1 MKSSFP
7 ARQRGV
13 AVVTAL
19 LLTTLA
25 VSIVA
30 SLFWQQQVQ
39 VRSMENQRLHSQTRW
54 MLRGGLDFARLILRQ
69 DMMDNRSMTRTDGI
83 WATPLAETR
92 LDQFV
97 ERERVEGES
106 FDATLSAQT
115 YDAQSRYNLAN
126 LASTAGTGGINKKQV
141 AVFGRLL
148 QNLQLNPALART
160 VAIQVARSEGFG
172 QMQQGQQ
179 PAQPTPDVDPVPAG
193 SGQPMKMLRVEDL
206 LSVSGF
212 DQAAIEKLR
221 EFVIVLP
228 KQTPINVNTAS
239 AELLAALLN
248 GSLSEGQNL
257 VVARKRTPFTS
268 VSNFKSYLQSIG
280 KQPVLGDGDM
290 DSRSDYFLVLSK
302 VHLDRAE
309 LMSWSLIQ
317 RDPNGTKVVWIREI

>member
-1 MKSSFP
+1 MRMRPF

-39 VRSMENQRLHSQTRW
+39 VRSMENQRLHFQTRW
-54 MLRGGLDFARLILRQ
+54 ILRGGLDLVRLILRQ
-69 DMMDNRSMTRTDGI
+69 DMMDNRTMTRADGI

-106 FDATLSAQT
+106 FDASISGQT

-126 LASTAGTGGINKKQV
+126 LASTTGAGGINKKQL
-141 AVFGRLL
+141 AVFTRLL
-148 QNLQLNPALART
+148 QNLQLNQSLAKR
-160 VAIQVARSEGFG
+160 VATQVARSEGVGVQQAG
-172 QMQQGQQ
+172 Q
-179 PAQPTPDVDPVPAG
+179 PPSPDVEAVPPG
-193 SGQPMKMLRVEDL
+193 SGRPMKMLRVEDL

-212 DQAAIEKLR
+212 DQQAVEKLR
-221 EFVIVLP
+221 EFVVVLP
-228 KQTPINVNTAS
+228 KQTPVNVNTA
-239 AELLAALLN
+239 APELLAALVN
-248 GSLSEGQNL
+248 GSVSEGQNL
-257 VVARKRTPFTS
+257 VVARKRTPFTD
-268 VSNFKSYLQSIG
+268 VNNFKAYLQSMG
-280 KQPVLGDGDM
+280 KQPVLADSEM
-290 DSRSDYFLVLSK
+290 DCRSDFFLVLSR
-302 VHLDRAE
+302 VRLDRAE

-317 RDPNGTKVVWIREI
+317 REPAGTKVVWIREI

>member
-1 MKSSFP
+1 MRRRNP

-39 VRSMENQRLHSQTRW
+39 VRSMENQRLHFQTRW
-54 MLRGGLDFARLILRQ
+54 ILRGGLDLVRLILRQ
-69 DMMDNRSMTRTDGI
+69 DMMDSRTMTRADGI

-106 FDATLSAQT
+106 FDASIAGQT

-126 LASTAGTGGINKKQV
+126 LASTAGTGGINKKQL
-141 AVFGRLL
+141 AVFNRLL
-148 QNLQLNPALART
+148 QNLQVNQTLAKA
-160 VAIQVARSEGFG
+160 VAIQVARSEGAGLLQPQAG
-172 QMQQGQQ
+172 Q
-179 PAQPTPDVDPVPAG
+179 PPSPDVEPLPPG
-193 SGQPMKMLRVEDL
+193 GGQPIKIQRVEDL
-206 LSVSGF
+206 LAVSGF
-212 DQAAIEKLR
+212 DRQAIEKLR
-221 EFVIVLP
+221 DFVVVLP

-239 AELLAALLN
+239 PELLAALLN
-248 GSLSEGQNL
+248 GSVSEGQNL
-257 VVARKRTPFTS
+257 VVARKRTPFTD
-268 VSNFKSYLQSIG
+268 VNNFKSYLQSMG
-280 KQPVLGDGDM
+280 KQPVLS
-290 DSRSDYFLVLSK
+290 DSEIDTRSDFFLVLSR
-302 VHLDRAE
+302 VRLDRAE

-317 RDPNGTKVVWIREI
+317 REQAGTKVVWIREI